1 MHNLLGRIRK
11 LEGRVDES
19 GHVPD
24 SDAWYTFWANQA
36 CRAIRREKIDLRIPY
51 RVIDRARRNAE
62 LARQAQ
68 GANVATRDRRAEIA
82 SDMYS

>member
-1 MHNLLGRIRK
+1 MHNLLGRVRK

-51 RVIDRARRNAE
+51 RVIDRALRNVA
-62 LARQAQ
+62 LARAQ
-68 GANVATRDRRAEIA
+68 GANVGREQQAEV
-82 SDMYS
+82 SYR

>member
-1 MHNLLGRIRK
+1 MQNLLRRVKK
-11 LEGRVDES
+11 LEGWVDES

-51 RVIDRARRNAE
+51 RVIDRALRNVA
-62 LARQAQ
+62 LARAQ
-68 GANVATRDRRAEIA
+68 EADVGREQQGKVSYR
-82 SDMYS
+82 

>member
-1 MHNLLGRIRK
+1 MSNLSRRIRR

-36 CRAIRREKIDLRIPY
+36 LRAIRREKIGLRIPY
-51 RVIDRARRNAE
+51 RVIDRACRNAA
-62 LARQAQ
+62 LARAQ
-68 GANVATRDRRAEIA
+68 EANVGREQQAEV
-82 SDMYS
+82 S

>member
-24 SDAWYTFWANQA
+24 SDAWYAFWANQA

-51 RVIDRARRNAE
+51 RVIDRALRNAE
-62 LARQAQ
+62 RARQAQ
-68 GANVATRDRRAEIA
+68 TVERN
-82 SDMYS
+82 